1 MPERLRL
8 TEGEIEFYKPLI
20 ALYLKYGSVDQVFS
34 SQYYN
39 TGVSYPHFHRILND
53 WGIIKSTGP
62 QSRFAEAIFFLT
74 TLAKDKLPLESL
86 YKTMPPSLQISAATL
101 HRILSYVKRGLTRRH
116 GTALLVSPESNPN
129 LILIGKDISTPRP
142 ELGKP
147 LGSYSLPMTYAKGD
161 ESAHD
166 SVLRTIQQEV
176 ASSLTLNRKLSP
188 DLIPN
193 DPKVNLTID
202 IADVRVKTYRL
213 IIPDDI
219 IEKLDSY
226 KLSDLTFIPL
236 EQVGEK
242 SSLDSNFRAGVPE
255 IAQAYLEIR
264 DKNVA
269 TPPHYDSLLN
279 RSLALLPAYA

>member
-1 MPERLRL
+1 MPERFRL
-8 TEGEIEFYKPLI
+8 SEREIEFYKPLI

-39 TGVSYPHFHRILND
+39 TGVSYPHFHRILNE

-62 QSRFAEAIFFLT
+62 QSHFAEAIFFLT

-101 HRILSYVKRGLTRRH
+101 HRILSYIKRGLTRRH

-129 LILIGKDISTPRP
+129 LVLIGRDISTPRP

-147 LGSYSLPMTYAKGD
+147 FGSYSLPMTYAKGD

-176 ASSLTLNRKLSP
+176 AASLTLNRKLSP
-188 DLIPN
+188 NLVPEK
-193 DPKVNLTID
+193 PRVNLTID
-202 IADVRVKTYRL
+202 IADVRVKTYQL
-213 IIPDDI
+213 IIPDNI
-219 IEKLDSY
+219 VEKLDSF
-226 KLSDLTFIPL
+226 KLADLTFIPL

-264 DKNVA
+264 DKNIA

>member
-1 MPERLRL
+1 MSERFRL
-8 TEGEIEFYKPLI
+8 SEREIEFYKPLV

-62 QSRFAEAIFFLT
+62 QSHFAEAIFFLT
-74 TLAKDKLPLESL
+74 ALAKEKLPLESL

-101 HRILSYVKRGLTRRH
+101 HRILSYIKRGLTRRH
-116 GTALLVSPESNPN
+116 GTALLVSPESSPN
-129 LILIGKDISTPRP
+129 LVLIGRDISTPRP

-147 LGSYSLPMTYAKGD
+147 FGSYSLPMTYAKGN
-161 ESAHD
+161 ESDHD
-166 SVLRTIQQEV
+166 SVLRTLQQEV
-176 ASSLTLNRKLSP
+176 AASLTLNRKLSQNVIP
-188 DLIPN
+188 DNPR
-193 DPKVNLTID
+193 VNLTID
-202 IADVRVKTYRL
+202 IADVRVKAYRL

-219 IEKLDSY
+219 IGKLDSF

-236 EQVGEK
+236 EQVGQK
-242 SSLDSNFRAGVPE
+242 SSLGSNFRAGVPE

-264 DKNVA
+264 DKSLAN
-269 TPPHYDSLLN
+269 TPHYDSLLN